1 MSAGDAGFG
10 SGKPDAVSAGCR
22 SHGWQCGTGS
32 GDSEEAG
39 CAILETILP
48 DKSIRRRVG
57 SGRCGQS
64 GGISDQYFT
73 PGAGWRDHEH
83 SGGRDADRR
92 NHCERSG
99 TADFMSAAGA
109 Y

>member
-1 MSAGDAGFG
+1 MSAGDAGFR
-10 SGKPDAVSAGCR
+10 SDKPDAVSAGRR
-22 SHGWQCGTGS
+22 SHGRQCGTGS

-39 CAILETILP
+39 RAIFKTILP

-73 PGAGWRDHEH
+73 PGAGWRNHEH

-92 NHCERSG
+92 NRCERSG
-99 TADFMSAAGA
+99 TADLTPAVGA